1 MTDNSSGRSEL
12 EREYFDVVA
21 HAGLFD
27 MSSRGRFQLS
37 GKDALEWLNSLIT
50 NDMKALRPGTGM
62 RAVLSTP
69 KGRVID
75 DLVVLLAADL
85 LLVGTDASTRDKV
98 RDWFARYI
106 IREDVQVS
114 DVTSSTAELWL
125 RGPQVARVIEAL
137 GGPDP
142 ETLAA
147 WSHCRVAVGQAAVM
161 FVKTMDALGLGF
173 NFILR
178 AEDAPAVR
186 AEILAAGGPLGLRAA
201 GPGTYETLRL
211 EAGLPAVAKE
221 LSEEVNPLE
230 AGLWSSVSFK
240 KGCYVGQEV
249 VARLNTYHKVT
260 RQIAGFVLGESA
272 PLDATGRVLAD
283 GKEVGR
289 VTSSGWSP
297 KLGRA
302 IALGYLKSTHA
313 EPGRQ
318 VVIETSAHP
327 LPAEVSALPFVEPAR
342 V

>member
-1 MTDNSSGRSEL
+1 MTEDSSDSSDSSGRSEL

-27 MSSRGRFQLS
+27 RSSRGRFQLA

-50 NDMKALRPGTGM
+50 NDMKSLRPGTGM
-62 RAVLSTP
+62 RAVLTTP

-106 IREDVQVS
+106 IREDVQVT

-125 RGPQVARVIEAL
+125 RGPHVARVIEAL

-147 WSHCRVAVGQAAVM
+147 WSHCRVAVGPAAVI

-178 AEDAPAVR
+178 AEDLAAVR
-186 AEILAAGGPLGLRAA
+186 AEILAAGGPVGLRAA
-201 GPGTYETLRL
+201 GSATYEALRL
-211 EAGLPAVAKE
+211 EAG
-221 LSEEVNPLE
+221 
-230 AGLWSSVSFK
+230 
-240 KGCYVGQEV
+240 
-249 VARLNTYHKVT
+249 
-260 RQIAGFVLGESA
+260 
-272 PLDATGRVLAD
+272 
-283 GKEVGR
+283 
-289 VTSSGWSP
+289 
-297 KLGRA
+297 
-302 IALGYLKSTHA
+302 
-313 EPGRQ
+313 
-318 VVIETSAHP
+318 
-327 LPAEVSALPFVEPAR
+327 
-342 V
+342 